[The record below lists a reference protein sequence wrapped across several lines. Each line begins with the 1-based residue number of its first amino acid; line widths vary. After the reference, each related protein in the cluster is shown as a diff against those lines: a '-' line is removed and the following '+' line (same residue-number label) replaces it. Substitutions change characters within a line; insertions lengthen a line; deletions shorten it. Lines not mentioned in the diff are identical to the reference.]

1 MFAQVIVKW
10 VREHAVLPYGVD
22 CTDIGQLRYPFCPP
36 FILHPPLSILNSKGN
51 RNRFPFCLLLR
62 IFLMEVKLGQLDF
75 LKQAGKAGSD
85 AVGQRIVNR
94 GDKQRCDGGDN
105 HTGHH
110 NNTHR
115 LHHLGAFAAGA
126 YHRHKAEDSGHSGHQ
141 HRTDTAR
148 TCVQDSRILI
158 LTALTALQ
166 GIVDQH
172 DGRVDDCTGQN
183 DNTEQCDHGN
193 MISGRP
199 QHDHRAKQTD
209 RQDQHDCN
217 RQRERV
223 ELRCQNEIYQ
233 QDCHRKGQH
242 QRTGGL
248 RDLRSSGI
256 AFADLYAVRQLV
268 LGNNVVNGCLN
279 GCLLYTSDAP
289 TN

>member
-1 MFAQVIVKW
+1 MENGEW
-10 VREHAVLPYGVD
+10 TMDNYYAVPLP
-22 CTDIGQLRYPFCPP
+22 ILHYPF
-36 FILHPPLSILNSKGN
+36 SIQKGN

-62 IFLMEVKLGQLDF
+62 IFLMKVKLGQLDF

-115 LHHLGAFAAGA
+115 LHHLGAFAARA

-148 TCVQDSRILI
+148 TCVQDSRILV

-172 DGRVDDCTGQN
+172 DGRVDDCTGQ
-183 DNTEQCDHGN
+183 
-193 MISGRP
+193 
-199 QHDHRAKQTD
+199 
-209 RQDQHDCN
+209 
-217 RQRERV
+217 
-223 ELRCQNEIYQ
+223 
-233 QDCHRKGQH
+233 
-242 QRTGGL
+242 
-248 RDLRSSGI
+248 SS
-256 AFADLYAVRQLV
+256 A
-268 LGNNVVNGCLN
+268 
-279 GCLLYTSDAP
+279 TME
-289 TN
+289 T